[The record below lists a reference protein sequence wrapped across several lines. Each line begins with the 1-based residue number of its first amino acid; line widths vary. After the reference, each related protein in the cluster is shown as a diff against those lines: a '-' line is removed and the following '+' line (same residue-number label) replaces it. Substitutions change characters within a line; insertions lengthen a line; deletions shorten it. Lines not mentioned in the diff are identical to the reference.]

1 MAVILVPLQ
10 KVSAHSV
17 ELDPD
22 SKISFPMIISQ
33 NKGTIRVYDV
43 EDGYKLYYQAVEI
56 QDNVYSQ
63 IETIQEDGEKEL
75 DNMESEINSLK
86 SEYENSR
93 EAYNNAYDAYMEK
106 VQSGEDDEELKTL
119 KEIYDKAKADYT
131 DKATA
136 YNAKVKEY
144 NTKVNEIN
152 GKINELIP
160 TYIEKNWVETK
171 DGNFTIDTS
180 NFSGQKAFAVWAKL
194 VESDGTITYDESTY
208 STSGSKAEGEK
219 VKGVSL
225 DKSVLQLKC

>member
-160 TYIEKNWVETK
+160 TYIEKIGLKQKTET
-171 DGNFTIDTS
+171 
-180 NFSGQKAFAVWAKL
+180 L
-194 VESDGTITYDESTY
+194 
-208 STSGSKAEGEK
+208 
-219 VKGVSL
+219 L
-225 DKSVLQLKC
+225 